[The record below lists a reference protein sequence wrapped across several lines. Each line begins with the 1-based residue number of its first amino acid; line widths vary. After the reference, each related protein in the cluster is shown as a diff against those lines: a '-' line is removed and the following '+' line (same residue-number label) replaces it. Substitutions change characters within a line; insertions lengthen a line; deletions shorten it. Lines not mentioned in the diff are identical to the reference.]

1 MSTLEQKLMETASLS
16 RWCDSGILLAVSG
29 GADSV
34 AMLRCFATFLAL
46 PDAAGISDAPS
57 VHIAHVNHA
66 LRGNESN
73 ADALFV
79 RDLAATFHL
88 PYHEIRLTAGMFDA
102 DDSGSFEAAA
112 RKLRYDFLRKT
123 AEKHALRYVATA
135 HHADDRIETVL
146 HRIIRG
152 TGIAGLAG
160 IPEFRRLGGA
170 VTVVRPML
178 SFSRQQ
184 IVEYLQEKKQPFRVD
199 STNRESV
206 HTRNKIRNRLLPELT
221 GEYNPSITEAIGRLS
236 RQAADWSDFIRFQ
249 TETLYDLSVEIR
261 PSVETGVASKTHN
274 TRIFIRKQV
283 LRGQHRVLVR
293 ELFVVIWKRNH
304 WPLRNMRFE
313 HWNRLAET
321 AFNLRDESKIM
332 FPGQIAVQ
340 SDSEHVVLEKTT

>member
-1 MSTLEQKLMETASLS
+1 MATPSLN
-16 RWCDSGILLAVSG
+16 RWCGSGILLAVSG

-34 AMLRCFATFLAL
+34 AMLRCFAAFLAL
-46 PDAAGISDAPS
+46 PEVYSNRLEISDTQP
-57 VHIAHVNHA
+57 VHVAHVNHA
-66 LRGNESN
+66 LRGDESD

-79 RDLAATFHL
+79 RELAATFHL
-88 PYHEIRLTAGMFDA
+88 PYHEIRLTAGMFDT

-112 RKLRYDFLRKT
+112 RRLRYDFLRKT

-178 SFSRQQ
+178 SFSRRQ
-184 IVEYLQEKKQPFRVD
+184 IVEYLREKKQDFRID

-206 HTRNKIRNRLLPELT
+206 YTRNKIRNRLLPELI
-221 GEYNPSITEAIGRLS
+221 GEYNPLFPEAIERLS
-236 RQAADWSDFIRFQ
+236 RQAADWSDFVRSQ
-249 TETLYDLSVEIR
+249 TETLYDQSVEIR
-261 PSVETGVASKTHN
+261 SASN
-274 TRIFIRKQV
+274 TQNSRVFIDKRV
-283 LRGQHRVLVR
+283 LRDQHRVLVR
-293 ELFVVIWKRNH
+293 ELFVTIWKRNH

-313 HWNRLAET
+313 HWNWLAET
-321 AFNLRDESKIM
+321 AFDVHDESKIM

-340 SDSEHVVLEKTT
+340 SDPEYIVLEKTT